1 MHAGVLSPHARE
13 LTDARTLARLQLREQ
28 LFQSLHLTD
37 EARAQIAALQQVALF
52 STTLYSKALP
62 AQAALHESSCSLAGV
77 AASLQEPLI
86 YLI

>member
-52 STTLYSKALP
+52 CTTLYSKTLP
-62 AQAALHESSCSLAGV
+62 AQAALHES
-77 AASLQEPLI
+77 
-86 YLI
+86 

>member
-77 AASLQEPLI
+77 AEPLI
-86 YLI
+86 SSNLI